1 MTLPPCHIC
10 GAPSRVEVFGPNEA
24 IQGALTMWGCSASTA
39 FGGTCSNIVGSLTE
53 DNWRELN
60 PSPPAA
66 DADLVERLRRRG
78 NRQDHGLMMH
88 GEFLN
93 PDGPAAAARIE
104 ALSRPVEVSEEMV
117 DKALIAF
124 NGGMINLPDATNSR
138 GYTTFYAPRKAML
151 KAMLAARDV
160 E

>member
-10 GAPSRVEVFGPNEA
+10 GAPCRVEVFGPNKA

-104 ALSRPVEVSEEMV
+104 ALSRPARAMAQCLQECSDDLESELLAKGV
-117 DKALIAF
+117 
-124 NGGMINLPDATNSR
+124 
-138 GYTTFYAPRKAML
+138 YTTPEKMARDMEPVLRAR
-151 KAMLAARDV
+151 AMLAAK
-160 E
+160 EAG